1 MRITTFEMPLN
12 LARARARKWYLK
24 ANSIDFIYNAD
35 RAKARL
41 LIDTG
46 VGIDKREV
54 KQSILMDCLPQT
66 QRGQKLSKLFKQ
78 WVASQKVQKRTTKQS
93 YISEQNMREF
103 VESKPNYS
111 YLGGLNQDFGE
122 DKRRAGF

>member
-1 MRITTFEMPLN
+1 MKITTFEMPLN
-12 LARARARKWYLK
+12 IARARAKKWYLK
-24 ANSIDFIYNAD
+24 ANSIDFIYNID
-35 RAKARL
+35 KTRARL

-46 VGIDKREV
+46 IGIDKREF
-54 KQSILMDCLPQT
+54 KQSFLMDCLPQT
-66 QRGQKLSKLFKQ
+66 QRGQKLSRLFKQ

>member
-35 RAKARL
+35 RTKARL